1 MARILVVDDQAENRD
16 LLTYL
21 LTYFGHTVSVAAD
34 GAAGVRAAVADPPD
48 LVLMDI
54 AMPVIDGLAAARQMR
69 SHPELANTAL
79 IAISATGSITRETI
93 RASGF
98 DGFYP
103 IPIEPAHFIAQLAPF
118 LTGRPMAQAYQPSS
132 P

>member
-1 MARILVVDDQAENRD
+1 VARILVVDDQPENRD
-16 LLTYL
+16 LLAYL
-21 LTYFGHTVSVAAD
+21 LRYFGHTVSVASD
-34 GAAGVRAAVADPPD
+34 GAAGVRAALADVPD

-69 SHPELANTAL
+69 SHPELANTPL
-79 IAISATGSITRETI
+79 IAISATGSITLETI
-93 RASGF
+93 KASGF

-103 IPIEPAHFIAQLAPF
+103 IPIEPAHFVAQLEPF
-118 LTGRPMAQAYQPSS
+118 LAGRPMAQDYQPSS

>member
-16 LLTYL
+16 LLAYL
-21 LTYFGHTVSVAAD
+21 LRYYGHTVSVASD
-34 GAAGVRAAVADPPD
+34 GAAGVRAALADPPD

-54 AMPVIDGLAAARQMR
+54 AMPVIDGLTAARQMR
-69 SHPELANTAL
+69 SHPELADTPL
-79 IAISATGSITRETI
+79 IAVSATGSITQEMI

-103 IPIEPAHFIAQLAPF
+103 IPIDAAHFVAQLEPF
-118 LTGRPMAQAYQPSS
+118 LTSPNMAQNHQPSI

>member
-16 LLTYL
+16 LLAYL
-21 LTYFGHTVSVAAD
+21 LGYYGHTVSVAAD
-34 GAAGVRAAVADPPD
+34 GAAGVRAALADPPD

-69 SHPELANTAL
+69 SHPELANTPL
-79 IAISATGSITRETI
+79 IAISATGSITLETI

-103 IPIEPAHFIAQLAPF
+103 IPIEPAHFVAQLQPF
-118 LTGRPMAQAYQPSS
+118 LTGRPMARNYQPSS

>member
-16 LLTYL
+16 LLAYL
-21 LTYFGHTVSVAAD
+21 LGYYGHTVSVAAD
-34 GAAGVRAAVADPPD
+34 GAAGVRAALADPPD

-69 SHPELANTAL
+69 SHPELANTPL
-79 IAISATGSITRETI
+79 IAISATGTITLETI

-103 IPIEPAHFIAQLAPF
+103 IPIDAAHFVAQLEPF
-118 LTGRPMAQAYQPSS
+118 LTPSNMAQNHQPSIL
-132 P
+132 

>member
-16 LLTYL
+16 LLAYL
-21 LTYFGHTVSVAAD
+21 LRYYGHTVSVASD
-34 GAAGVRAAVADPPD
+34 GAAGVRAALADPPD

-54 AMPVIDGLAAARQMR
+54 AMPIIDGLAAARQMR
-69 SHPELANTAL
+69 SHPELADTPL
-79 IAISATGSITRETI
+79 IAISATASITPETI

-103 IPIEPAHFIAQLAPF
+103 IPIEPAHFIAQLEPF
-118 LTGRPMAQAYQPSS
+118 LTRRTMAGNHQPGS

>member
-16 LLTYL
+16 LLAYL
-21 LTYFGHTVSVAAD
+21 LRSHGHTVCLAPD
-34 GAAGVRAAVADPPD
+34 GAAGVRAALANPPD

-54 AMPVIDGLAAARQMR
+54 AMPVIDGLEAARQMR
-69 SHPELANTAL
+69 SHPELANTPL
-79 IAISATGSITRETI
+79 IAISATGTITWETI

-103 IPIEPAHFIAQLAPF
+103 IPIEPADFVARLAPF
-118 LTGRPMAQAYQPSS
+118 LTRRRSAQSHQRSS

>member
-21 LTYFGHTVSVAAD
+21 LTYYGHTVSVAAD

-54 AMPVIDGLAAARQMR
+54 AMPVIDGLEAARQMR
-69 SHPELANTAL
+69 SHPELANTPL
-79 IAISATGSITRETI
+79 IAISATGTITWETI

-103 IPIEPAHFIAQLAPF
+103 IPIDAAHFVAQLQPF
-118 LTGRPMAQAYQPSS
+118 LTPPNMAQSHQPSI

>member
-16 LLTYL
+16 LLAYL
-21 LTYFGHTVSVAAD
+21 LHYYGHTVSVASD
-34 GAAGVRAAVADPPD
+34 GAAGVRAALADPPD

-54 AMPVIDGLAAARQMR
+54 AMPVIDGLTAARQMR
-69 SHPELANTAL
+69 SHPELADTPL
-79 IAISATGSITRETI
+79 IAVSATGSITQEMI

-103 IPIEPAHFIAQLAPF
+103 IPIEPARFVAQLEPF
-118 LTGRPMAQAYQPSS
+118 LTRRQIAQNFLPSG

>member
-79 IAISATGSITRETI
+79 IAISATGSITQETI

-103 IPIEPAHFIAQLAPF
+103 IPIEPAHFVAQLAPF

>member
-16 LLTYL
+16 LLAYL
-21 LTYFGHTVSVAAD
+21 LRYFGHTVSVASD
-34 GAAGVRAAVADPPD
+34 GAAGVRAALADPPD

>member
-16 LLTYL
+16 LLAYL
-21 LTYFGHTVSVAAD
+21 LGYYGHTVSVAAD
-34 GAAGVRAAVADPPD
+34 GAAGVRAALADLPD

-54 AMPVIDGLAAARQMR
+54 AMPVIDGLEAARQMR
-69 SHPELANTAL
+69 SYPQLANTPL
-79 IAISATGSITRETI
+79 IAISATGTITEEMI
-93 RASGF
+93 KASGF

-103 IPIEPAHFIAQLAPF
+103 IPIEPAHFVGQLEPF
-118 LTGRPMAQAYQPSS
+118 LTRRHIAQNHQPSS